1 MFLNCFFES
10 GKEKMVCDVCQREND
25 KALIFNYNV
34 DKNAVFKQMLIE
46 ANYSG
51 VLEFK
56 PLCVSCECE
65 MQTPLR
71 FEIAHK
77 EITGIFLKA
86 RSV

>member
-10 GKEKMVCDVCQREND
+10 GKEKIVCDVCQREND

-34 DKNAVFKQMLIE
+34 DKNAVFRQMLIE

-56 PLCVSCECE
+56 PLCVSCECQ
-65 MQTPLR
+65 MKTPLR
-71 FEIAHK
+71 FEIAYK
-77 EITGIFLKA
+77 EITGVFLKVRA
-86 RSV
+86 V

>member
-10 GKEKMVCDVCQREND
+10 GKEKIVCDVCQREND

-34 DKNAVFKQMLIE
+34 DKNAVFRQMLIE

-56 PLCVSCECE
+56 PLCVSCECQ
-65 MQTPLR
+65 MKTSLR
-71 FEIAHK
+71 FEIEYK
-77 EITGIFLKA
+77 EITGVFLKVRA
-86 RSV
+86 V